1 MHNLS
6 LPLHHLVKLVGD
18 VHNKGRYAISTPLY
32 LATAMDFGHKLIIP
46 EIRVSKRLYVNIA
59 YVALLSLFM
68 FLLLYTTNLRAADTH
83 VAAAPDFR
91 PSLLHKYGGNETL
104 VLEGATLI
112 DGTGASPKTDAVI
125 IIHNDKITAV
135 TNQANY
141 HSAFNDSDIYPA
153 NERVLNLTGKYV
165 IPGLFDVHA
174 HVAGVRKNSYDETT
188 SKNMLGMLLNYG
200 VTTIRNP
207 GGPTNESVHLR
218 EEVLSGNLSGP
229 EIFTAGR
236 LLNTHEYPVP
246 FVEKQVNS
254 EEEVREEIRI
264 QAEAGVDFIKL
275 YVGLKPDLVK
285 VAIDEAHSQGI
296 KVIGHLYLTSWTDA
310 AKLGIDFLTHGVP
323 VSPFLLPEHE
333 HRIFNRT
340 GGGPF
345 DHSLWLDLV
354 DLNSIEIRN
363 MIESLV
369 ENQIP
374 VDPTLSIY
382 EAIFKRGLPDPQNEE
397 RWNKVL
403 QLTKMMYD
411 RGVKILAGTDI
422 PNFELIPGESLHH
435 ELELLVDAGI
445 NTSDVIRIATRNG
458 AEALD
463 LINQT
468 GTIEPNKQA
477 DILILSSNP
486 VEDIENTKQIEKVI
500 SNGVIIERQN
510 TK

>member
-1 MHNLS
+1 M
-6 LPLHHLVKLVGD
+6 
-18 VHNKGRYAISTPLY
+18 
-32 LATAMDFGHKLIIP
+32 
-46 EIRVSKRLYVNIA
+46 NIA
-59 YVALLSLFM
+59 YIALLSLFT
-68 FLLLYTTNLRAADTH
+68 FLLLDAINLRATDTH
-83 VAAAPDFR
+83 VATTPDFR
-91 PSLLHKYGGNETL
+91 SSLPPKYNGNETL
-104 VLEGATLI
+104 VLQGATLI
-112 DGTGASPKTDAVI
+112 DGSSTSPKTASVI
-125 IIHNDKITAV
+125 IIYNDKIAAV
-135 TNQANY
+135 TNQTNY
-141 HSAFNDSDIYPA
+141 YSSFNNSNRSPT

-174 HVAGVRKNSYDETT
+174 HVAGVRKNSYDEAT
-188 SKNMLGMLLNYG
+188 SKNMLDMLLNYG

-207 GGPTNESVHLR
+207 GGPTNESVRLR
-218 EEVLSGNLSGP
+218 EEVLSRNLSGP

-236 LLNTHEYPVP
+236 LLNTHEYPIP
-246 FVEKQVNS
+246 FVEKQVSS
-254 EEEVREEIRI
+254 EEELREEIRN

-296 KVIGHLYLTSWTDA
+296 KVIGHLYLTSWTNA

-323 VSPFLLPEHE
+323 VSPFLFPEYE
-333 HRIFNRT
+333 QRIFNRT

-354 DLNSIEIRN
+354 DLNSTEIRN

-369 ENQIP
+369 QNQIP

-382 EAIFKRGLPDPQNEE
+382 EAIFKQGLPDPQNEK

-403 QLTKMMYD
+403 QLTKMMHD
-411 RGVKILAGTDI
+411 KGVKIISGTNI

-445 NTSDVIRIATRNG
+445 NTSDVIIIATRNG

-463 LINQT
+463 LMNQT
-468 GTIEPNKQA
+468 GTIEPGKQA
-477 DILILSSNP
+477 DILILSANP
-486 VEDIENTKQIEKVI
+486 VEDIENTKQIDAVI
-500 SNGVIIERQN
+500 SNGMIIEKPI